1 MFSSFS
7 THGRLIKL
15 WFWNNSRVISY
26 WTNGVYW
33 RVVYILRLPGWHEVQ
48 YPVCPM
54 LWCSHSKVLCSSL
67 KSTFGWVVE
76 DFHKTISSRFL
87 YDISKTFLSASLS
100 LFVFSNNPYGH
111 YLWKVPALVL
121 IFRDFGSLDTALA
134 FLQVNI

>member
-7 THGRLIKL
+7 THGHIIKL

-26 WTNGVYW
+26 WTNGLYW
-33 RVVYILRLPGWHEVQ
+33 RIVYIIRLPGWHEVQ

-100 LFVFSNNPYGH
+100 LFLSFQTTLMVIICEKSQHWCLF
-111 YLWKVPALVL
+111 LR
-121 IFRDFGSLDTALA
+121 ILDL
-134 FLQVNI
+134 

>member
-100 LFVFSNNPYGH
+100 LFLSFQTTLMVIVCEKSHHWCLFLG
-111 YLWKVPALVL
+111 
-121 IFRDFGSLDTALA
+121 ILDL
-134 FLQVNI
+134 